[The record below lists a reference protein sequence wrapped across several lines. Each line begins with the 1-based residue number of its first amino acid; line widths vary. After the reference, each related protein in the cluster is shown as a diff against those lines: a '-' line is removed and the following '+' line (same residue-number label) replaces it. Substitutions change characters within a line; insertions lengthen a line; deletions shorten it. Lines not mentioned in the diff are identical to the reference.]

1 MREQSQ
7 ESNFNEIKAELI
19 RANKV
24 MRDEFLETIALL
36 EQRNLQQDKE
46 ILLAEERAS
55 SFRQEYTQILDERNY
70 VEKECQNAKAK
81 LHLVER
87 DFQELQ
93 NQTFQQNDIYAEIL
107 NIKTLQ
113 INEKNI
119 EHALRNTAEDARRYS
134 SEVVSLRER
143 LNAQIK
149 DREEEKE
156 LLN

>member
-55 SFRQEYTQILDERNY
+55 SFR
-70 VEKECQNAKAK
+70 
-81 LHLVER
+81 
-87 DFQELQ
+87 
-93 NQTFQQNDIYAEIL
+93 
-107 NIKTLQ
+107 
-113 INEKNI
+113 
-119 EHALRNTAEDARRYS
+119 
-134 SEVVSLRER
+134 
-143 LNAQIK
+143 
-149 DREEEKE
+149 
-156 LLN
+156 

>member
-70 VEKECQNAKAK
+70 VEKEC
-81 LHLVER
+81 
-87 DFQELQ
+87 
-93 NQTFQQNDIYAEIL
+93 
-107 NIKTLQ
+107 
-113 INEKNI
+113 
-119 EHALRNTAEDARRYS
+119 
-134 SEVVSLRER
+134 
-143 LNAQIK
+143 
-149 DREEEKE
+149 
-156 LLN
+156 